1 MCRNVSGSSNG
12 FPTTR
17 IRRAVVQDWPDEPG
31 AVGPAEIIGV
41 EDGIWSLLETI
52 AGARDIQLRSR
63 DDILGGLPADD
74 GDRLYALASRVP
86 IGAADR
92 YAVLAAP
99 GPVQRLAA
107 LREAV
112 ETVTAMVE
120 FQLSGE

>member
-1 MCRNVSGSSNG
+1 M
-12 FPTTR
+12 
-17 IRRAVVQDWPDEPG
+17 IQKWPDEPG
-31 AVGPAEIIGV
+31 VVGPAEIIDV
-41 EDGIWSLLETI
+41 EDDIWALLETI

-63 DDILGGLPADD
+63 DDILGGLPDDD

-86 IGAADR
+86 IGVADR

-112 ETVTAMVE
+112 ETVTAMVK
-120 FQLSGE
+120 FQLAGE